1 MREEWKDIEGYEGMY
16 QVSNKGNVKSLER
29 KVWDSRGYYRTVT
42 EKILK
47 TGESGRGYLI
57 VVLCKNGKMKT
68 CKVHRLVAEAFLE
81 NPQGLPEVNHLSEDK
96 TDNSLEN
103 LEWVSHK
110 YNCSYGTRI
119 KRIAEANSKALTNH
133 PKLSKSVIAIS
144 KVSGL
149 ITEFKSIHEAER
161 VLGINNSNIA
171 ACLKGKRK
179 SAGGFYWMYAEEEEN

>member
-1 MREEWKDIEGYEGMY
+1 MREEYRDIEGYEGLY
-16 QVSNKGNVKSLER
+16 QVSNLGRVKSLNYRRTGKER
-29 KVWDSRGYYRTVT
+29 
-42 EKILK
+42 ILK
-47 TGESGRGYLI
+47 PGKDGHGYLQVI
-57 VVLCKNGKMKT
+57 LWKGGKSKT

-81 NPQGLPEVNHLSEDK
+81 NPQGLPEINHISEDK

-103 LEWVSHK
+103 LEWVSHE
-110 YNCSYGTRI
+110 YNCNYGTRI

-161 VLGINNSNIA
+161 VLGINNSSIVK
-171 ACLKGKRK
+171 CCKGKLK
-179 SAGGFYWMYAEEEEN
+179 SAGNYYWMYAEEEN